1 MPPPP
6 FNWRNGGS
14 RRTNP
19 LGSLWVDGVAAA
31 PTATGPTGIKAVT
44 TAVITAI
51 AAVFPVAGSGSAILA
66 AAAIAAAAT
75 TTITA
80 AAAAIAAATTTA
92 VAAAAAVTTTTAAL
106 SASATAS
113 ATSGA
118 GFGLVDAKGPAHQ
131 LGSLQ
136 PINGP
141 RFHLVIRHLHKSE
154 TPLAACVPLQ
164 REGTIHNITKAGEK
178 FNDVLLLC
186 AEGKIAYK
194 DAHERGWGNR
204 YRCRRARW
212 VSDLRRLDGLW
223 NLFRSSGDE
232 CCSIIT
238 AAQNPHPAAA

>member
-1 MPPPP
+1 LPPPP

-31 PTATGPTGIKAVT
+31 PTAPGPTGIKAVT
-44 TAVITAI
+44 TAVTTAI

-75 TTITA
+75 SITAAA

-106 SASATAS
+106 SASAS

-164 REGTIHNITKAGEK
+164 GEGTIHNITKAGEK

-204 YRCRRARW
+204 YGCRGTRR
-212 VSDLRRLDGLW
+212 VSDVYRLDGLR
-223 NLFRSSGDE
+223 NSAR
-232 CCSIIT
+232 
-238 AAQNPHPAAA
+238 Q